1 MSNTIRTVLGR
12 AARSYV
18 LFVALGLV
26 IGLTLAPVAWQ
37 AAESEGTV
45 AVVPV
50 AGTIDGDTADSYG
63 SMLRQARQD
72 SDVKAVVLVVNSGGG
87 SASASEQ
94 MYLETK
100 RTAARMPVVTSVDAA
115 ALSGAYYTVAPSDR
129 IYAKPSSLVGSVG
142 VLATAPT
149 DLEPNDLVA
158 TTGPNKLSGG
168 DAREFYAILE
178 SLGNAFYNAVETSR
192 GDRLELSRTEL
203 AQGRYWAGTQSVE
216 NGLADTIGG
225 QQAAIAYA
233 AEQAGLDEYDVKVLR
248 PGGQS
253 RFLSRANY
261 LAANVPN
268 KTMVGPSYLLG
279 EGGATP
285 SFLMVAG
292 SYLDEASEANG
303 TSDRERT
310 VIRARN
316 VNGLNATDDRPRVA
330 RPQGVTGA

>member
-37 AAESEGTV
+37 ATDSDGTV

-50 AGTIDGDTADSYG
+50 AGAIDGPTADAYQ
-63 SMLRQARQD
+63 SMMRQARQD
-72 SDVKAVVLVVNSGGG
+72 SDVKAVVLVANSGGG
-87 SASASEQ
+87 SASASEE
-94 MYLETK
+94 MYLQTK
-100 RTAARMPVVTSVDAA
+100 RTAKRMPVVTSIDAA

-142 VLATAPT
+142 VLANAPS
-149 DLEPNDLVA
+149 DVEPNNIIA
-158 TTGPNKLSGG
+158 TTGPNKLTGS
-168 DAREFYAILE
+168 DAREFYGILE

-192 GDRLELSRTEL
+192 GDRLKLSRTEL
-203 AQGRYWAGTQSVE
+203 AQGRFWAGSQAVQ
-216 NGLADTIGG
+216 NGMADEIGG

-233 AEQAGLDEYDVKVLR
+233 AEQAGLEDYDVKRLR
-248 PGGQS
+248 PDGQA
-253 RFLSRANY
+253 RFLSRSNY
-261 LAANVPN
+261 LASEVPN

-279 EGGATP
+279 DESETP

-292 SYLDEASEANG
+292 SYLDEANESKAGEGALARSG
-303 TSDRERT
+303 TSGDAALENRSA
-310 VIRARN
+310 V
-316 VNGLNATDDRPRVA
+316 RPGAA
-330 RPQGVTGA
+330 RPAEVGA